1 MSDGVFST
9 ARGGYA
15 ADAGSFTLE
24 VPLNG
29 KVFQHYFLYTNLA
42 LFNYYY
48 RKDNVQLQHH
58 GWPPET
64 KETGMQATEKSSSTT

>member
-1 MSDGVFST
+1 MLDGVLST

-15 ADAGSFTLE
+15 ADAGPFTLQ

-29 KVFQHYFLYTNLA
+29 KVFQQYVLYTNLA

-48 RKDNVQLQHH
+48 RGCTCSTMAGLHA
-58 GWPPET
+58 PRS
-64 KETGMQATEKSSSTT
+64 QACRRR